1 MSGSLPP
8 GTVLTIT
15 AQGVEN
21 GKRGTKDGFTYFG
34 CKKRGGKVGIRY
46 RKGEI
51 VNDVVIKTKDKEIAQ
66 RHRGRHFQI
75 RFCLTSNS
83 YKVKDLGVGFGAY
96 TRLLNPLQL
105 RDNHLLSMGESF
117 FIVNLLPDTAIAEPP
132 VKAEP
137 ETKGE
142 LKMRLRMKV
151 FAGPANGE
159 ML

>member
-1 MSGSLPP
+1 M
-8 GTVLTIT
+8 LTIT
-15 AQGVEN
+15 AQGVEG
-21 GKRGTKDGFTYFG
+21 GKRGAKDGFTYFG

-75 RFCLTSNS
+75 RYCLASST

-96 TRLLNPLQL
+96 TRLLNPLPL

-117 FIVNLLPDTAIAEPP
+117 FIVNLLPDTGVTESVPKINHES
-132 VKAEP
+132 KQES
-137 ETKGE
+137 
-142 LKMRLRMKV
+142 KMRLRMKV